1 MREPW
6 LVLVPTW
13 ARADGLCGTPDMS
26 PALNYKALL
35 YATPTHLPSICPFT
49 RPHVII
55 SALSMH
61 LPPVLWAWIRAPATH
76 FLGARILTTLPLSIP
91 PAAFS
96 ALPQHLPSP
105 FSVII
110 LSSQYLFQRGPI
122 WIRELTYSTRKGS
135 TFVFKFVNFQSTAM
149 WVFFHHCQYRYVAL
163 IVLVWKLSKILL
175 KERNPFPSGTEAVPR
190 LNRIDG
196 DVFQVSSLHHLP
208 YMISYNVKWYGSK
221 CSVVF

>member
-1 MREPW
+1 
-6 LVLVPTW
+6 
-13 ARADGLCGTPDMS
+13 MS

-122 WIRELTYSTRKGS
+122 WISLIYTSQSVDWIVSYLLSLEL
-135 TFVFKFVNFQSTAM
+135 
-149 WVFFHHCQYRYVAL
+149 
-163 IVLVWKLSKILL
+163 LSLL
-175 KERNPFPSGTEAVPR
+175 NPFTPSTECVYCPYFR
-190 LNRIDG
+190 SLFCP
-196 DVFQVSSLHHLP
+196 VFLIINFPSSFLLGFCTTLP
-208 YMISYNVKWYGSK
+208 QRKKHREVT
-221 CSVVF
+221 

>member
-122 WIRELTYSTRKGS
+122 WFTLFALFFTYLIPQSVTKRFTSSFACDGSNIIIRFEVNTWRDAPSFGNDVNYHRTYPSSPLHVRQLLELTCACLYWHAHFG
-135 TFVFKFVNFQSTAM
+135 
-149 WVFFHHCQYRYVAL
+149 
-163 IVLVWKLSKILL
+163 KIIIW
-175 KERNPFPSGTEAVPR
+175 P
-190 LNRIDG
+190 
-196 DVFQVSSLHHLP
+196 
-208 YMISYNVKWYGSK
+208 
-221 CSVVF
+221 

>member
-1 MREPW
+1 MVEIRC
-6 LVLVPTW
+6 LSNVID
-13 ARADGLCGTPDMS
+13 ARALIGPCSHVS
-26 PALNYKALL
+26 PCWWLMWYSWHESSTLYKALL

-122 WIRELTYSTRKGS
+122 WVYTSLLFSSY
-135 TFVFKFVNFQSTAM
+135 
-149 WVFFHHCQYRYVAL
+149 HCPGR
-163 IVLVWKLSKILL
+163 
-175 KERNPFPSGTEAVPR
+175 
-190 LNRIDG
+190 
-196 DVFQVSSLHHLP
+196 
-208 YMISYNVKWYGSK
+208 
-221 CSVVF
+221 